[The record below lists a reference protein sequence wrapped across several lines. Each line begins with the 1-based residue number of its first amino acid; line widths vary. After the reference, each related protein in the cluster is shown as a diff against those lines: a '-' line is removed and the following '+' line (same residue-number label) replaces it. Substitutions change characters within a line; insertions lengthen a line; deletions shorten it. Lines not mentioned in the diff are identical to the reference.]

1 MANEASFQLNAEKG
15 GINWGYCAE
24 KKGEAD
30 KEATITYSVHVE
42 TSSLEGSETISTI
55 KMKFFGNTG
64 ESKLTTLSDVGFERG
79 SSKKLEFKA
88 LDVGNL
94 QKIQVKHLFKIS

>member
-15 GINWGYCAE
+15 GINWGYCSE

-30 KEATITYSVHVE
+30 RDTPITYIVQVD
-42 TSSLEGSETISTI
+42 TSTIEGSETISTI
-55 KMKFFGNTG
+55 KMKFFGDNG

-79 SSKKLEFKA
+79 SSKKVEFKA

-94 QKIQVKHLFKIS
+94 QKIMVIKC